1 MKNVLIFIGGMV
13 TGAAILIGIAFFFNK
28 MAEQE
33 TLGET
38 NDKAAFYEGFVNGEI
53 IKEESF
59 QVLQVLEDN
68 AALVQGKDEIGGSFY
83 MGKVY
88 LLIGQEGTTF
98 YDEQIVDVPQGSVV
112 RMNGTYKYPTRD
124 GFDKTVPRIMI
135 MDK

>member
-38 NDKAAFYEGFVNGEI
+38 DDKAAFYEGFVNGKI
-53 IKEESF
+53 IEAKSF
-59 QVLQVLEDN
+59 QVMQVLEDN
-68 AALVQGKDEIGGSFY
+68 AALVQKDEDFFTIC
-83 MGKVY
+83 
-88 LLIGQEGTTF
+88 LLIGEEGTTF
-98 YDEQIVDVPQGSVV
+98 YDDQVINVPEGCVV
-112 RMNGTYKYPTRD
+112 RMNGTYKYQTRK
-124 GFDKTVPRIMI
+124 GLDKTVPRIMI